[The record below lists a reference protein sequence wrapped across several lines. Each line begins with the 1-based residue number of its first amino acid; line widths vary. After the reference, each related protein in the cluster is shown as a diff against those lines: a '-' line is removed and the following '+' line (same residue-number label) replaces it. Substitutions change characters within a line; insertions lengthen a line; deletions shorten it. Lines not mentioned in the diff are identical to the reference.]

1 MAVPFLFRFVVQTL
15 RLQPILKGLSGDA
28 DHVADADRLEQ
39 SGVCEFIGRAAA
51 EPEDGC
57 GVIHG
62 VCSALG
68 RPFFVGA
75 HKTISL
81 ANIILKSCHLLS
93 KYSCNHH
100 KIHMGGFG
108 YFQASYAFLR
118 ESFESIIS
126 FLTYRGNANIAE
138 TYEANRRAW
147 RSCTTL
153 SCLYSIIIPFRDSH
167 AFLHDQADRG
177 TQRPGYGSNLCRFSY
192 CGRQNHRRFWS
203 PRWKPRP
210 LRLTLRSRNHPG

>member
-1 MAVPFLFRFVVQTL
+1 MPYCIIFYQN
-15 RLQPILKGLSGDA
+15 ILG
-28 DHVADADRLEQ
+28 
-39 SGVCEFIGRAAA
+39 I
-51 EPEDGC
+51 
-57 GVIHG
+57 VIK
-62 VCSALG
+62 SIQE
-68 RPFFVGA
+68 
-75 HKTISL
+75 ISD
-81 ANIILKSCHLLS
+81 SS
-93 KYSCNHH
+93 KPHTH
-100 KIHMGGFG
+100 FK
-108 YFQASYAFLR
+108 R

-153 SCLYSIIIPFRDSH
+153 SCLYSIIIPFRDSR

-177 TQRPGYGSNLCRFSY
+177 TQRPGYGLDLFRSSY
-192 CGRQNHRRFWS
+192 CGRQNHRRFWL

>member
-1 MAVPFLFRFVVQTL
+1 MKKHHRRPMVLLRLFVLYNTILSFSTRYGIIFPNVKYLGGVNMLQLESFVVS
-15 RLQPILKGLSGDA
+15 IA
-28 DHVADADRLEQ
+28 
-39 SGVCEFIGRAAA
+39 EFFLICREK
-51 EPEDGC
+51 EPNFD
-57 GVIHG
+57 
-62 VCSALG
+62 
-68 RPFFVGA
+68 
-75 HKTISL
+75 
-81 ANIILKSCHLLS
+81 N
-93 KYSCNHH
+93 N
-100 KIHMGGFG
+100 
-108 YFQASYAFLR
+108 
-118 ESFESIIS
+118 S

-177 TQRPGYGSNLCRFSY
+177 TQRPGYGLDLFRFSY
-192 CGRQNHRRFWS
+192 CGRQNHRRFWL